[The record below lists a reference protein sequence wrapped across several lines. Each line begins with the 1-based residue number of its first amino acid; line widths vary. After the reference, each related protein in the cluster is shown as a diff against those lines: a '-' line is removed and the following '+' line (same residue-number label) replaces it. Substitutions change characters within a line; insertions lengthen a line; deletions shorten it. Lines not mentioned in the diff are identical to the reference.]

1 MKFSVIVPAYNE
13 ENYLAPT
20 LQAIGAA
27 IGDLPFE
34 TIVVDNESTDQTVNI
49 AENFGARIVFETE
62 HNIAKVRNTGAK
74 AATGDILIFIDAD
87 TRVPPNL
94 FQKIAG
100 LMKDEKCLG
109 GAVSVE
115 FDESKRKWMKYY
127 LLGWKFWEKFFNM
140 KQGAAQFCRKDVF
153 EKIGGYD
160 ASIYVGEDL
169 EFYWRMAKFARR
181 GGGRVSFIEQP
192 KVKTSARRLD
202 KTSLWKT
209 FVHWNPMF
217 IRLAWRKKSVWKDWY
232 EKTVR

>member
-1 MKFSVIVPAYNE
+1 MKFSVVIPAYNE
-13 ENYLAPT
+13 ENLLPAT

-27 IGDLPFE
+27 TVDLTFE
-34 TIVVDNESTDQTVNI
+34 TIVVDNKSTDKTAQI
-49 AENFGARIVFETE
+49 AESFGVRIVSESE
-62 HNIAKVRNTGAK
+62 HNIAKVRNTGAEN
-74 AATGDILIFIDAD
+74 ASGDFLIFLDAD
-87 TRVPPNL
+87 TRVSPAL
-94 FQKIAG
+94 LQKIADV
-100 LMKDEKCLG
+100 MKDEKCFG

-115 FDESKRKWMKYY
+115 YDESERKWMKYY

-140 KQGAAQFCRKDVF
+140 KQGAAQFCRKAVF

-169 EFYWRMAKFARR
+169 DFYWRLTKFAKQNK
-181 GGGRVSFIEQP
+181 GHLSFIEHP
-192 KVKTSARRLD
+192 KVRTSARRLD

-232 EKTVR
+232 EKTFR